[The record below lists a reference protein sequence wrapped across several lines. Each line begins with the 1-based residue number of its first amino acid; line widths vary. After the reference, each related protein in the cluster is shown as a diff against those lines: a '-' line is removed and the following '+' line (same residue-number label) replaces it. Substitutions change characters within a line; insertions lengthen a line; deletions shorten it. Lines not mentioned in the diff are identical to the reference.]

1 MATVA
6 IKVDL
11 PPAQAPKEKP
21 KKEPTFISI
30 QKNGGIYII
39 DKPTSLQT
47 LSKDL
52 ATRFGVP
59 NPKEETVM
67 IRADKEVR
75 YEDFMGVV
83 NQLQTD
89 GFFKVGLINL
99 KVGDADTDAACE
111 KIYKALEAKG
121 VDVLYDDRDERAGAK
136 FGTMDLIGLPWQVII
151 GPRGLKDGIAEV
163 KNRKTGERENVAIDQ
178 LVSRFAK

>member
-1 MATVA
+1 MAGKVSGAKGDKFDLGQNSDINVTPLVDVMLVLLIIFMVSAPMATVA

-30 QKNGGIYII
+30 QKNGRIYII

-47 LSKDL
+47 LAGDL
-52 ATRFGVP
+52 AKRFDVP

-67 IRADKEVR
+67 IRADREVR

-83 NQLQTD
+83 NQLQVD
-89 GFFKVGLINL
+89 GYFKVGLIN
-99 KVGDADTDAACE
+99 E
-111 KIYKALEAKG
+111 
-121 VDVLYDDRDERAGAK
+121 
-136 FGTMDLIGLPWQVII
+136 DLG
-151 GPRGLKDGIAEV
+151 
-163 KNRKTGERENVAIDQ
+163 
-178 LVSRFAK
+178 